1 MLWLVTG
8 LTSLSHVSNAFQET
22 DAPFLKPRNSDS
34 VYLIYKININGYKIG
49 ETVGQ
54 QRVWT
59 FRQTTES
66 RGSNM
71 MIPRGYLK
79 EQASIQ
85 LFDLEKEIKDPGY
98 ICFPVGSS
106 GSYTPGQIEIGK
118 LFCRKR

>member
-1 MLWLVTG
+1 
-8 LTSLSHVSNAFQET
+8 
-22 DAPFLKPRNSDS
+22 
-34 VYLIYKININGYKIG
+34 
-49 ETVGQ
+49 
-54 QRVWT
+54 
-59 FRQTTES
+59 
-66 RGSNM
+66 M